1 MENILSAKI
10 GFIGAGSIA
19 RAHILASIA
28 AGFIP
33 TAICGKNL
41 SVRAKALSMEIPGLE
56 YFDNVDDFLKSDLDC
71 ISILLNSDV
80 SLRIYRTVI
89 EQKNIP
95 VLIEKPVAQ
104 KSLELKNDLDL
115 DRMNTLVGYNRRFYS
130 SVIDVKEILDGST
143 FIQSQWTIPEIS
155 WEKSP
160 SSDVRHFFLLENA
173 VHILDLFLYLHGA
186 PNQSTFY
193 NHNSNDFLQ
202 GSTSIHK
209 FEKKAIAALT
219 ISFGIP
225 DNTSAS
231 FYASS
236 NYYLLKPFEILK
248 KFTDITTEPANDLTP
263 FKRYLPTESTKWQI
277 SEDDLSFKPGFLKQ
291 YIELMSICSGN
302 PRQVGASLRD
312 AFNVLEFAENII
324 NAKNI

>member
-1 MENILSAKI
+1 MVKI

-19 RAHILASIA
+19 RAHISASIA
-28 AGFIP
+28 AGFTP
-33 TAICGKNL
+33 TAICGNNL
-41 SVRAKALSMEIPGLE
+41 SERARALSREIPGLK
-56 YFDNVDDFLKSDLDC
+56 YFENIVELLKSDLDC

-80 SLRIYRTVI
+80 SMRIYRTVI

-95 VLIEKPVAQ
+95 VLIEKPVAR
-104 KSLELKNDLDL
+104 KSLELKKDLDL
-115 DRMNTLVGYNRRFYS
+115 DRINTLVGYNRRFYS
-130 SVIDVKEILDGST
+130 SVLDGST

-193 NHNSNDFLQ
+193 NHNSNDFLH

-209 FEKKAIAALT
+209 FEKKAIATLT

-263 FKRYLPTESTKWQI
+263 FKKYLPTESTKWQI

-302 PRQVGASLRD
+302 PRQAGASLRD

-324 NAKNI
+324 NAKNN

>member
-1 MENILSAKI
+1 MVKI
-10 GFIGAGSIA
+10 GFIGAGSVA
-19 RAHILASIA
+19 RAHISASIA
-28 AGFIP
+28 AGFVP
-33 TAICGKNL
+33 TAVCGNNL
-41 SVRAKALSMEIPGLE
+41 SERAKALSMEIPGLK
-56 YFDNVDDFLKSDLDC
+56 YFENIGELLKSDLDC
-71 ISILLNSDV
+71 ISILLNSDI
-80 SLRIYRTVI
+80 SLHVYRRVI

-95 VLIEKPVAQ
+95 VLIEKPVTQ
-104 KSLELKNDLDL
+104 KSLDLKNDLDL

-130 SVIDVKEILDGST
+130 SVTDVKEILDGSA

-160 SSDVRHFFLLENA
+160 SSNVRNFFLLENS

-186 PNQSTFY
+186 PSQSTFY
-193 NHNSNDFLQ
+193 NYNSSDFLQ

-209 FEKKAIAALT
+209 FEKKAIASLT

-231 FYASS
+231 FYASN

-248 KFTDITTEPANDLTP
+248 KFTKITTEPANDLTP
-263 FKRYLPTESTKWQI
+263 FKKYLPTENIKWQI
-277 SEDDLSFKPGFLKQ
+277 SEDDLSFKPGFFKQ
-291 YIELMSICSGN
+291 YSELMDICSGN
-302 PRQVGASLRD
+302 PRRVGASLRD

>member
-1 MENILSAKI
+1 MVKI

-41 SVRAKALSMEIPGLE
+41 SDRAKALSMEIPGLKHFE
-56 YFDNVDDFLKSDLDC
+56 NVDELLKSDLDC

-80 SLRIYRTVI
+80 SLRIYKTVI

-95 VLIEKPVAQ
+95 ILIEKPVAQ
-104 KSLELKNDLDL
+104 KSLELKKTLDL

-143 FIQSQWTIPEIS
+143 FIQSQWTIPEMS

-160 SSDVRHFFLLENA
+160 SPEGRNFFLLENS
-173 VHILDLFLYLHGA
+173 VHILDLFLYLHGT
-186 PNQSTFY
+186 PSQSTFY
-193 NHNSNDFLQ
+193 NYNSNDFLQ

-209 FEKKAIAALT
+209 FQNKAMASLI

-248 KFTDITTEPANDLTP
+248 KFTDITTEPANNLTP
-263 FKRYLPTESTKWQI
+263 FKKYLPTESIKWQI
-277 SEDDLSFKPGFLKQ
+277 SENDLIFKPGFFKQ
-291 YIELMSICSGN
+291 YSEFMEICSGK
-302 PRQVGASLRD
+302 PRQIGASLRD

-324 NAKNI
+324 NAKSIQ

>member
-1 MENILSAKI
+1 MVKI
-10 GFIGAGSIA
+10 GFIGAGSVA

-33 TAICGKNL
+33 TAICGNNL
-41 SVRAKALSMEIPGLE
+41 SERAKALSMEIPGLK
-56 YFDNVDDFLKSDLDC
+56 YFENIGELLKSDLDC
-71 ISILLNSDV
+71 ISILLNSDI
-80 SLRIYRTVI
+80 SLRIYRRVI

-104 KSLELKNDLDL
+104 KSLDLKNDLDL

-130 SVIDVKEILDGST
+130 SVTDVKEILDGSA
-143 FIQSQWTIPEIS
+143 FIQAQWTIPEIS

-160 SSDVRHFFLLENA
+160 SSDVRNFFLRENA
-173 VHILDLFLYLHGA
+173 VHILDLFLYLHGV
-186 PNQSTFY
+186 PSQSTFY

-209 FEKKAIAALT
+209 FEKKAIASLT

-248 KFTDITTEPANDLTP
+248 KFTDITTEPANNLTP
-263 FKRYLPTESTKWQI
+263 FKKYLPTESIKWQI
-277 SEDDLSFKPGFLKQ
+277 SEDDLSFKPGFFKQ
-291 YIELMSICSGN
+291 YSELMDICSGK

-312 AFNVLEFAENII
+312 AFNVLEFAENVI

>member
-1 MENILSAKI
+1 MENILSTKI

-19 RAHILASIA
+19 KAHILASIA
-28 AGFIP
+28 AGFTP

-41 SVRAKALSMEIPGLE
+41 SDRAKALSKEIPGLK
-56 YFDNVDDFLKSDLDC
+56 YFENVDDLLKSDLDC
-71 ISILLNSDV
+71 MSILLNSDV
-80 SLRIYRTVI
+80 SLRIYRAVI

-104 KSLELKNDLDL
+104 RSLELKNDLDI
-115 DRMNTLVGYNRRFYS
+115 DRKNTLVGYNRRFYS
-130 SVIDVKEILDGST
+130 SVTDVKEILDGSA
-143 FIQSQWTIPEIS
+143 FIQAQWTIPEIS

-160 SSDVRHFFLLENA
+160 SSNVRSFYLLENS
-173 VHILDLFLYLHGA
+173 VHILDLFLYLHGK
-186 PNQSTFY
+186 PSQSTFHNY
-193 NHNSNDFLQ
+193 NSSGFLQ

-209 FEKKAIAALT
+209 FEKKAIASLT

-248 KFTDITTEPANDLTP
+248 KFTDITTEPANDTSP
-263 FKRYLPTESTKWQI
+263 FKKYFPTESIKWQI
-277 SEDDLSFKPGFLKQ
+277 SEQDLSFKPGFFKQ
-291 YIELMSICSGN
+291 YIEFMDICSGK
-302 PRQVGASLRD
+302 PRQTGASLRD

-324 NAKNI
+324 DAKSI

>member
-1 MENILSAKI
+1 MVKI
-10 GFIGAGSIA
+10 GFIGAGSVA
-19 RAHILASIA
+19 RAHISASIA
-28 AGFIP
+28 AGFTP
-33 TAICGKNL
+33 TAICGNNL
-41 SVRAKALSMEIPGLE
+41 SERAKALSMEIPGLK
-56 YFDNVDDFLKSDLDC
+56 YFENIGELLKSDLDC
-71 ISILLNSDV
+71 ISILLNSDI
-80 SLRIYRTVI
+80 SLRIYRRVI
-89 EQKNIP
+89 EQKNIT

-104 KSLELKNDLDL
+104 KSLDLKNDLDL

-130 SVIDVKEILDGST
+130 SVTDVKEILDGCA

-160 SSDVRHFFLLENA
+160 SSNVRNFFLLENS

-186 PNQSTFY
+186 PIQSTFY
-193 NHNSNDFLQ
+193 NYNSSDCLQ
-202 GSTSIHK
+202 GSTSIHN
-209 FEKKAIAALT
+209 FEKKAIASLT

-231 FYASS
+231 FYASN

-248 KFTDITTEPANDLTP
+248 KFTDITTEPANNLTP
-263 FKRYLPTESTKWQI
+263 FKKYLPAESIKWQI
-277 SEDDLSFKPGFLKQ
+277 SEDDLSFKPGFFKQ
-291 YIELMSICSGN
+291 YSELMDICSGK

-312 AFNVLEFAENII
+312 AFNVLEFAENVI

>member
-1 MENILSAKI
+1 MVKI
-10 GFIGAGSIA
+10 GFIGAGSVA
-19 RAHILASIA
+19 RAHISASIA

-33 TAICGKNL
+33 TAICGNNL
-41 SVRAKALSMEIPGLE
+41 SERAKALSVEIPGLK
-56 YFDNVDDFLKSDLDC
+56 YFENIGELLKSDLDC
-71 ISILLNSDV
+71 ISILLNSDI
-80 SLRIYRTVI
+80 SLRTYRRVI

-104 KSLELKNDLDL
+104 KSLDLKNDLDL

-130 SVIDVKEILDGST
+130 SVTDIKEILDGSA
-143 FIQSQWTIPEIS
+143 FSQSQWTIPEIS

-160 SSDVRHFFLLENA
+160 SSNDRNFFLLENS

-186 PNQSTFY
+186 PSQSTFY
-193 NHNSNDFLQ
+193 SYNSSDFLQ

-209 FEKKAIAALT
+209 FEKKAIASLT

-231 FYASS
+231 FYASN

-263 FKRYLPTESTKWQI
+263 FKRYLPTESIKWQI
-277 SEDDLSFKPGFLKQ
+277 SEDDLSFKPGFFKQ
-291 YIELMSICSGN
+291 YRELMNICSGK

-324 NAKNI
+324 NAKSIK

>member
-1 MENILSAKI
+1 MVKI
-10 GFIGAGSIA
+10 GFIGAGSVA
-19 RAHILASIA
+19 RAHISASIA
-28 AGFIP
+28 AGFVP
-33 TAICGKNL
+33 TAVCGNNL
-41 SVRAKALSMEIPGLE
+41 SERAKALSMEIPGLK
-56 YFDNVDDFLKSDLDC
+56 YFENIGELLKSDLDC
-71 ISILLNSDV
+71 ISILLNSDI
-80 SLRIYRTVI
+80 SLRIYRRVI

-104 KSLELKNDLDL
+104 KSLDLKNDLDL

-193 NHNSNDFLQ
+193 NQNSNDSLQ

-291 YIELMSICSGN
+291 YIELMEYLQWQPKTSRSFLKRC
-302 PRQVGASLRD
+302 L
-312 AFNVLEFAENII
+312 
-324 NAKNI
+324 

>member
-1 MENILSAKI
+1 MVKI
-10 GFIGAGSIA
+10 GFIGAGSVA
-19 RAHILASIA
+19 RAHVAASIA

-33 TAICGKNL
+33 TAICGNNL
-41 SVRAKALSMEIPGLE
+41 SERAKALSMEIPGLK
-56 YFDNVDDFLKSDLDC
+56 YFENIDELLKSDLDC
-71 ISILLNSDV
+71 ISILLNSDI
-80 SLRIYRTVI
+80 SLRIYRRVI

-104 KSLELKNDLDL
+104 KSRDLKNNLDL

-130 SVIDVKEILDGST
+130 SVTDVKEILDESA

-160 SSDVRHFFLLENA
+160 SSDVRNFYLLENA
-173 VHILDLFLYLHGA
+173 VHILDLFLYLHGS
-186 PNQSTFY
+186 PSQSTFY
-193 NHNSNDFLQ
+193 NHNRNDFLQ

-209 FEKKAIAALT
+209 FENKAIASLT

-225 DNTSAS
+225 DNTSVS

-248 KFTDITTEPANDLTP
+248 KFTDMTTKPANDLTP
-263 FKRYLPTESTKWQI
+263 FKKYIPTESINWQI
-277 SEDDLSFKPGFLKQ
+277 SEHDLSFKPGFYKQ
-291 YIELMSICSGN
+291 YCELRDICSGK
-302 PRQVGASLRD
+302 PRKTGASLRD

-324 NAKNI
+324 NAKKIQ

>member
-1 MENILSAKI
+1 MVKI
-10 GFIGAGSIA
+10 GFIGAGSVA
-19 RAHILASIA
+19 RAHVSASIA
-28 AGFIP
+28 AGFTP
-33 TAICGKNL
+33 TAICGNNF
-41 SVRAKALSMEIPGLE
+41 SERAKALSLEIPGLK
-56 YFDNVDDFLKSDLDC
+56 YFENIGELLKSDLDC
-71 ISILLNSDV
+71 ISILLNSDI
-80 SLRIYRTVI
+80 SLHVYRRVI

-95 VLIEKPVAQ
+95 VLIEKPVTQ
-104 KSLELKNDLDL
+104 KSLDLKNDLDL

-130 SVIDVKEILDGST
+130 SVKDVKEILDESA

-160 SSDVRHFFLLENA
+160 SSNVRNFFLLENS
-173 VHILDLFLYLHGA
+173 VHILDLFLYLHGT
-186 PNQSTFY
+186 PSQSTFY
-193 NHNSNDFLQ
+193 NYSSSDFIQ

-209 FEKKAIAALT
+209 FEKKAIASLT

-225 DNTSAS
+225 DNTYAS
-231 FYASS
+231 FYASN

-248 KFTDITTEPANDLTP
+248 KFTDITTEPANDITP
-263 FKRYLPTESTKWQI
+263 FKKYLPTENIKWQI
-277 SEDDLSFKPGFLKQ
+277 SKDDLSFKPGFFKQ
-291 YIELMSICSGN
+291 YSELMDICSGN

>member
-1 MENILSAKI
+1 MVKI
-10 GFIGAGSIA
+10 GFIGAGSVA
-19 RAHILASIA
+19 RAHVSASIA
-28 AGFIP
+28 AGFTP
-33 TAICGKNL
+33 TAICGNNL
-41 SVRAKALSMEIPGLE
+41 SERAKALSMEIPGLK
-56 YFDNVDDFLKSDLDC
+56 YFENIGELLKSDLDC
-71 ISILLNSDV
+71 ISILLNSDI

-104 KSLELKNDLDL
+104 KSLDLKNDLDL

-130 SVIDVKEILDGST
+130 SVTDVKEILDGSA
-143 FIQSQWTIPEIS
+143 FVQAQWTIPEIS

-160 SSDVRHFFLLENA
+160 SSDVRNFFLRENA
-173 VHILDLFLYLHGA
+173 VHILDLFLYLHGV
-186 PNQSTFY
+186 PSQSTFY

-209 FEKKAIAALT
+209 FEKKAIASLT

-248 KFTDITTEPANDLTP
+248 KFTDINTEPANDLIP
-263 FKRYLPTESTKWQI
+263 FKKYFPTESIKWQI
-277 SEDDLSFKPGFLKQ
+277 SEHDLAVKPGFFKQ
-291 YIELMSICSGN
+291 YTELMDICSGK
-302 PRQVGASLRD
+302 PRKIGASLRD
-312 AFNVLEFAENII
+312 AFKVLEFTEKIM
-324 NAKNI
+324 NAKTFSIL

>member
-1 MENILSAKI
+1 MVKI

-41 SVRAKALSMEIPGLE
+41 SDRAKALSREIPGLKH
-56 YFDNVDDFLKSDLDC
+56 FKNVDELLKSDLDC

-80 SLRIYRTVI
+80 SLRIYKTVI

-95 VLIEKPVAQ
+95 VLIEKPVVR
-104 KSLELKNDLDL
+104 KSLELKNTLDL
-115 DRMNTLVGYNRRFYS
+115 DRANTLVGYNRRFYS
-130 SVIDVKEILDGST
+130 SVIDVKEILDRST
-143 FIQSQWTIPEIS
+143 FIQSHWTIPEMS

-160 SSDVRHFFLLENA
+160 SSEERNFFLLENA

-186 PNQSTFY
+186 PSQSTFY
-193 NHNSNDFLQ
+193 NYNSNDFLQ

-209 FEKKAIAALT
+209 FKNKATASLI

-248 KFTDITTEPANDLTP
+248 KFTYITTEPANDLAP
-263 FKRYLPTESTKWQI
+263 FKKYLPTESIKWQI
-277 SEDDLSFKPGFLKQ
+277 SENDLNFKPGFFKQ
-291 YIELMSICSGN
+291 YTELMEICSGK
-302 PRQVGASLRD
+302 PREIGASLRD

-324 NAKNI
+324 NAKCIQ

>member
-1 MENILSAKI
+1 MVKI

-28 AGFIP
+28 AGFTP

-41 SVRAKALSMEIPGLE
+41 SERAKALSMEIPGLK
-56 YFDNVDDFLKSDLDC
+56 YFENVDELLKSDLDC
-71 ISILLNSDV
+71 ISILLNSDI
-80 SLRIYRTVI
+80 SLHIYRRVI

-104 KSLELKNDLDL
+104 KSLDLKNDLDL

-130 SVIDVKEILDGST
+130 SVIDVKEILDGSA
-143 FIQSQWTIPEIS
+143 FIQSQWIIPEIS

-160 SSDVRHFFLLENA
+160 SSEGRNFFLFENA

-186 PNQSTFY
+186 PSQSTFY
-193 NHNSNDFLQ
+193 NYNSSDFLQ

-209 FEKKAIAALT
+209 FEKKAIASLT

-231 FYASS
+231 FYAAS

-248 KFTDITTEPANDLTP
+248 KFTDITTEPANDLAP
-263 FKRYLPTESTKWQI
+263 FKKYLPTESIKWQI
-277 SEDDLSFKPGFLKQ
+277 SENDLSFKPGFFKQ
-291 YIELMSICSGN
+291 YSELIGICNGK

>member
-1 MENILSAKI
+1 MVKI
-10 GFIGAGSIA
+10 GFIGAGSVA
-19 RAHILASIA
+19 RAHISASIA

-33 TAICGKNL
+33 TAICGNNL
-41 SVRAKALSMEIPGLE
+41 SERAKALSIEISGLK
-56 YFDNVDDFLKSDLDC
+56 YFENIDELLKSDLDC

-80 SLRIYRTVI
+80 SLRIYRSVI

-104 KSLELKNDLDL
+104 KSLDLKNDLDL

-130 SVIDVKEILDGST
+130 SVTDVKEILDGSA
-143 FIQSQWTIPEIS
+143 FIQSQWTIPEVS

-160 SSDVRHFFLLENA
+160 RSDVRNFFLLENA

-186 PNQSTFY
+186 PSQSTFY
-193 NHNSNDFLQ
+193 NHTGTDFLQ

-209 FEKKAIAALT
+209 FEKKAIASLT

-248 KFTDITTEPANDLTP
+248 KFTDITTEPATDLTP
-263 FKRYLPTESTKWQI
+263 FKKYLPTESIKWQI
-277 SEDDLSFKPGFLKQ
+277 SQDDLSFKPGFFKQ
-291 YIELMSICSGN
+291 YSELMNICSGK
-302 PRQVGASLRD
+302 PRQIGASLRD

-324 NAKNI
+324 NAKSIR